1 MWEKLRM
8 RRKVW
13 VLYLEKITVP
23 DLRKIIFD
31 IEKGSRYNTWN
42 GIKVEYEEK
51 KKEIDR
57 SRYGTSVVAKE
68 QSTNAS
74 DSSEAHN
81 VRVLKGRD
89 FPLWVYVQIP
99 RASRNGVVGGDRHER

>member
-23 DLRKIIFD
+23 DLRKIIF
-31 IEKGSRYNTWN
+31 
-42 GIKVEYEEK
+42 EYEEK